1 MEVPCSEATQRVRK
15 VNTTPIARTP
25 ALTEDPLLDQSM
37 ASELG
42 LQPPTQVETLYSTTS
57 YQRQKTK
64 EETKKNKNK
73 MLIQQQHRIARK
85 PMITQ
90 SQMPTHQCKTAVNSS
105 KGHMSPPK
113 SSYPTIA
120 NPDYSNTVPKKGLK
134 TNIMTMTEVPLKKK
148 ENTKEMK

>member
-25 ALTEDPLLDQSM
+25 ALAEDPLLDQSM

-64 EETKKNKNK
+64 EETKTNNK
-73 MLIQQQHRIARK
+73 MLIQQKHRITCK

-90 SQMPTHQCKTAVNSS
+90 SQMPTHQCKTIVNSS
-105 KGHMSPPK
+105 
-113 SSYPTIA
+113 
-120 NPDYSNTVPKKGLK
+120 
-134 TNIMTMTEVPLKKK
+134 
-148 ENTKEMK
+148 